1 MDFYL
6 VRHGRATSEDIDP
19 RRPLTSAGRVAVEQL
34 GRAAT
39 SRRVQVS
46 EIVHSGILRAEQTA
60 AILAEILQP
69 INGIRH
75 GSGLRPEDDPVYAKA
90 ELEKATEPSMLVG
103 HLPHLGRLAAYLANG
118 DPDRSIIEFEPATI
132 ACFSREDRMWKLN
145 WVLAKPSESAS

>member
-6 VRHGRATSEDIDP
+6 VRHGRALSEQIDP
-19 RRPLTSAGRVAVEQL
+19 RRPLTSAGRIAVEQL
-34 GRAAT
+34 GHAAT
-39 SRRVQVS
+39 ARSVRVSQ
-46 EIVHSGILRAEQTA
+46 IVHSGILRAEQTA

-69 INGIRH
+69 LNGMRH

-90 ELEKATEPSMLVG
+90 ELETATEPTMLVG

-132 ACFSREDRMWKLN
+132 ACFSREDRVWRLN
-145 WVLAKPSESAS
+145 WVLAKPSE